1 MNMAALWNLPV
12 IYACENN
19 GYSEYTK
26 TEEIAAGSIMAG
38 PRPSASRPPGR
49 RAGRA
54 GRQRPDGAS
63 WWSAARK
70 GEGPFFM
77 ELMTYR
83 YHGHH
88 VGDINREYYRS
99 KDEEKD
105 WKENKDPIIRFARL
119 PRPRKA
125 SRRRRNSRR

>member
-1 MNMAALWNLPV
+1 MAVNDLTRKLV
-12 IYACENN
+12 E
-19 GYSEYTK
+19 
-26 TEEIAAGSIMAG
+26 
-38 PRPSASRPPGR
+38 R
-49 RAGRA
+49 
-54 GRQRPDGAS
+54 
-63 WWSAARK
+63 ARK

-105 WKENKDPIIRFARL
+105 WKENKDPIIRSAPPRYQGHRDGGRDRGDERRDQDRRDRGRRL
-119 PRPRKA
+119 RREGA
-125 SRRRRNSRR
+125 LSRRPTRSTCTSIAD